1 MKNLIE
7 FLAKY
12 NHWFVF
18 IFLEV
23 ISFVLLFQWNSYQGS
38 VFFSSA
44 NAVAGKIYEWDAD
57 IEHLFSLSKVNQQLT
72 QRNVYLEHE
81 VMQLSHYLEKE
92 SGDSSFMGRDQLAM
106 LRTYRLIPAK
116 VVSNSL
122 DKRDNFITLD
132 KGSADGI
139 KKDMGVVCGTGVVG
153 IVYLTAPHY
162 SVVIP
167 VLNSQSNISVSI
179 QKRGYFGYLH
189 WTGGS
194 SSIAYVNDVPLHA
207 HFKLHDRIVT
217 SGYSSVFPP
226 GILAGTI
233 LHVYNSSDGLSYRL
247 MVKLSTDF
255 GDLRDVCVIDDAV
268 MEQRLQVLRAAQD
281 SIKEKEGG
289 DEN

>member
-18 IFLEV
+18 ILLEV

-44 NAVAGKIYEWDAD
+44 NTIAGKVYEWDAD
-57 IEHLFSLSKVNQQLT
+57 IEHLFSLSTVNQELT
-72 QRNVYLEHE
+72 QRNIYLEHE
-81 VMQLSHYLEKE
+81 VKNLSYNLTKATGDKNLMKRSQL
-92 SGDSSFMGRDQLAM
+92 DM
-106 LRTYRLIPAK
+106 LRTYKLIPAE
-116 VVSNSL
+116 VVDNSL
-122 DKRDNFITLD
+122 NKRDNFITLD

-153 IVYLTAPHY
+153 IVYLTALHY

-167 VLNSQSNISVSI
+167 VLNSQSSISVAI

-189 WTGGS
+189 WTGGPS
-194 SSIAYVNDVPLHA
+194 NIAYVDDVPLHA
-207 HFKLHDRIVT
+207 HFKLHDQIVT

-226 GILAGTI
+226 GILVGTI

-255 GDLRDVCVIDDAV
+255 GNLRDVCVIDDTV
-268 MEQRLQVLRAAQD
+268 MQQQLQVLHAAQD

>member
-81 VMQLSHYLEKE
+81 VMQLSHHLEKE
-92 SGDSSFMGRDQLAM
+92 SGDNSFMGRDQLAM

-132 KGSADGI
+132 KGSANGI

>member
-81 VMQLSHYLEKE
+81 VMQLSHHLEKE
-92 SGDSSFMGRDQLAM
+92 SGDNSFMGRDQLAM

-153 IVYLTAPHY
+153 IVCPQFT
-162 SVVIP
+162 V
-167 VLNSQSNISVSI
+167 
-179 QKRGYFGYLH
+179 
-189 WTGGS
+189 
-194 SSIAYVNDVPLHA
+194 
-207 HFKLHDRIVT
+207 
-217 SGYSSVFPP
+217 
-226 GILAGTI
+226 
-233 LHVYNSSDGLSYRL
+233 
-247 MVKLSTDF
+247 
-255 GDLRDVCVIDDAV
+255 
-268 MEQRLQVLRAAQD
+268 
-281 SIKEKEGG
+281 
-289 DEN
+289 

>member
-81 VMQLSHYLEKE
+81 VMQLSHHLEKE
-92 SGDSSFMGRDQLAM
+92 SGDNSFMGRDQLAM

-268 MEQRLQVLRAAQD
+268 VEQRLQVLRAAQD

>member
-1 MKNLIE
+1 M
-7 FLAKY
+7 
-12 NHWFVF
+12 
-18 IFLEV
+18 
-23 ISFVLLFQWNSYQGS
+23 LLFQWNSYQGS
-38 VFFSSA
+38 IFFSSA
-44 NAVAGKIYEWDAD
+44 NAVAGKVYEWDAN

-81 VMQLSHYLEKE
+81 LMQLSQHLEKV
-92 SGDSSFMGRDQLAM
+92 SGDKNVMKSAQLDM
-106 LRTYRLIPAK
+106 LRNYRLIPAK

-132 KGSADGI
+132 KGSADGV

-153 IVYLTAPHY
+153 IVYLASDHY

-179 QKRGYFGYLH
+179 RNRGYFGYLH

-194 SSIAYVNDVPLHA
+194 SSTAYVDDVPLHA
-207 HFKLHDRIVT
+207 HFKLHDQIVT

-255 GDLRDVCVIDDAV
+255 GNLRDVCVIDDAV
-268 MEQRLQVLRAAQD
+268 MQERLQVLRAAQD

>member
-268 MEQRLQVLRAAQD
+268 MEKRLQVLRAAQD

>member
-18 IFLEV
+18 ILLEV
-23 ISFVLLFQWNSYQGS
+23 MSFMLLFQWNSYQGS
-38 VFFSSA
+38 IFFSSA
-44 NAVAGKIYEWDAD
+44 NAVAGKVYEWDAN

-81 VMQLSHYLEKE
+81 LMQLSHHLEKV
-92 SGDSSFMGRDQLAM
+92 SGDKNVMKSAQLDM
-106 LRTYRLIPAK
+106 LRNYRLIPAK

-132 KGSADGI
+132 KGSADGV

-153 IVYLTAPHY
+153 IVYLASDHY

-179 QKRGYFGYLH
+179 RNRGYFGYLH

-194 SSIAYVNDVPLHA
+194 SSTAYVDDVPLHA
-207 HFKLHDRIVT
+207 HFKLHDQIVT

-255 GDLRDVCVIDDAV
+255 GNLRDVCVIDDAV
-268 MEQRLQVLRAAQD
+268 MQERLQVLRAAQD